1 MLPTSPAAPS
11 YEQLIDYNRDAYQ
24 QQLSVFMREVEE
36 QLQMPTIRSY
46 LKLYQSIGM
55 EKLARFRD
63 MDVDNF
69 RMQLLALKHKTYQ
82 RKTAR
87 DNTPL
92 TEGKMEAASD
102 VHFFVSGD
110 MVHIDESRQE
120 QRFGDYFINHV
131 HKFEEVITDV
141 GRMQPAPKPAAGR

>member
-1 MLPTSPAAPS
+1 
-11 YEQLIDYNRDAYQ
+11 
-24 QQLSVFMREVEE
+24 
-36 QLQMPTIRSY
+36 MPTIRSY

-69 RMQLLALKHKTYQ
+69 RVQLLALKHKTYQ

-92 TEGKMEAASD
+92 TDGKMEAASD

-120 QRFGDYFINHV
+120 QRFTSKTHVFIPCPQLA
-131 HKFEEVITDV
+131 DV
-141 GRMQPAPKPAAGR
+141 SLAILFGPLELAK